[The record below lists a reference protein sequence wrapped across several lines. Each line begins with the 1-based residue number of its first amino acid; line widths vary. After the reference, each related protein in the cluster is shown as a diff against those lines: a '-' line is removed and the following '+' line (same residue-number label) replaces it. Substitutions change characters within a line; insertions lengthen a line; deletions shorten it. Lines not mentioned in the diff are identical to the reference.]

1 MKKFLSIICSL
12 AVLAT
17 CGVTTAFAED
27 VESTTENITE
37 ETVTE
42 TTTDVETNTE
52 ESYILGDANGDGVVD
67 TKDAMFALESYATLI
82 IATSKE
88 SFSEDVQNKIKESE
102 DVQSEIK
109 KEAEKEFYY
118 ESADVDKDGVVTAK
132 DAAFMLL
139 YYSLTIAHP
148 GVKADISSG
157 AEMKKYFDGTPSE
170 VAAIKGVYQ
179 KSAEESQSGEIDKY
193 TSMRDYFNKKMDN
206 FIDKINKEYSVKN

>member
-17 CGVTTAFAED
+17 CGVTTAFAEN
-27 VESTTENITE
+27 VESATENITE
-37 ETVTE
+37 EATA
-42 TTTDVETNTE
+42 E
-52 ESYILGDANGDGVVD
+52 ESYILGDVNGDGAVD
-67 TKDAMFALESYATLI
+67 TKDAMFALGSYATLI
-82 IATSKE
+82 IATTKE
-88 SFSEDVQNKIKESE
+88 CFSEDVQNKMEESE
-102 DVQSEIK
+102 DVQSEIR

-132 DAAFMLL
+132 DAAYMLL
-139 YYSLTIAHP
+139 YYALTIAHP
-148 GVKADISSG
+148 DVKADISLG
-157 AEMKKYFDGTPSE
+157 AGMKKYFDGTPSE